1 MRGVTRAVFGLLVF
15 GLVACGGGGS
25 SNGGAGGNAQPVD
38 DGWVGVWATSAYT
51 TYPHGPLEGIVP
63 TPLDA
68 VTTPGAFPDE
78 QAKDQSFRM
87 IVHPTLGGDVIRLR
101 FSNAKGDQPVTL
113 SPVSVALLLAE
124 AAIQPG
130 TETAVTFNGVE
141 GVTIAPGHEVL
152 SDAVVFPF
160 AVGDDLAISFQVVGQ
175 SGLMTWHAVS
185 FNLQYVTPQDS
196 GDATAD
202 VSGLAYTERS
212 TGWFFLSGVDVLNDG
227 NLEGAIVALG
237 DSITDGAYQTPGT
250 NTRWP
255 DFLAGRL
262 QSAGIPMGV
271 LNVGVNSNK
280 VVAGSSEGAGDA
292 AVIRF
297 DRDVLARAGVR
308 SMVIIEGTNDLTSGA
323 TAEEVIDGLMSLVDR
338 AHAAGLCVVLGTI
351 MPRDDVVFG
360 WDRATME
367 APRQIINA
375 AIHQAFEQGRIEGV
389 ADFAEVMGLPLDTSR
404 PNPVLYSPD
413 LLHPTTVG
421 FSVMADAVPLE
432 ALVPPPIGQCT
443 L

>member
-1 MRGVTRAVFGLLVF
+1 MTVSSLTKCVLFLLIW
-15 GLVACGGGGS
+15 GLVACGGGG
-25 SNGGAGGNAQPVD
+25 NGNSGGNAQPVD

-51 TYPHGPLEGIVP
+51 TYPLGPLEGIVP
-63 TPLDA
+63 APLDSI
-68 VTTPGAFPDE
+68 TTPTAFPDE
-78 QAKDQSFRM
+78 QAVDQSFRM
-87 IVHPTLGGDVIRLR
+87 IVHPTLGGEVMRLQ

-113 SPVSVALLLAE
+113 NPVTVALRLAD

-130 TETAVTFNGVE
+130 TEVEVTFDGTS
-141 GVTIAPGHEVL
+141 GVTIAPGDEVL
-152 SDAVVFPF
+152 SDAVSFPF

-185 FNLQYVTPQDS
+185 FDLQYLTPPGS
-196 GDATAD
+196 GDVTSD
-202 VSGLAYTERS
+202 VSGLSFTERS
-212 TGWFFLSGVDVLNDG
+212 LGWFFLSGVDVLHG
-227 NLEGAIVALG
+227 GESLGAIVTLG

-262 QSAGIPMGV
+262 QAQNIPMGV
-271 LNVGVNSNK
+271 LNVGVNSNT
-280 VVAGSSEGAGDA
+280 VVAPVSENRGNP

-297 DRDVLARAGVR
+297 DRDVLARAGVK
-308 SMVIIEGTNDLTSGA
+308 SLVIFEGTNDLTAGA
-323 TAEEVIDGLMSLVDR
+323 TAEEIIDGLKQLVDR

-351 MPRDDVVFG
+351 MPRDDLIFG

-367 APRQIINA
+367 EPRQVVNA
-375 AIHQAFEQGRIEGV
+375 AIRMMAEDGTVEGV
-389 ADFAEVMGLPLDTSR
+389 ADFDAVMGSPLDPTR

-432 ALVPPPIGQCT
+432 DLVPPLVGQCM
-443 L
+443 